1 MSSEK
6 IIYKELRNALV
17 HMDNSVD
24 SEKVYDIAADVRINS
39 TSVESYENGTVSK
52 DNVAVA
58 TFNAWDGNIQN
69 LNINFQGIESED
81 QCPVLEALG
90 AFFTDVASKVSSS
103 SIPLNL

>member
-1 MSSEK
+1 MSEK
-6 IIYKELRNALV
+6 VTYKELRNAVV
-17 HMDNSVD
+17 HVDNSVD
-24 SEKVYDIAADVRINS
+24 VSKTYEIAADVRINS